1 MIIIVN
7 KYNNYEYQ
15 PKNQS
20 HLVLAPV
27 RMVVRAEE
35 GLLLRD
41 QVRRDPGTLCR
52 IFVGQ
57 DFVTDSEDSSS

>member
-1 MIIIVN
+1 MVGMAIRAPDGAS
-7 KYNNYEYQ
+7 KYKNYEYQ
-15 PKNQS
+15 HNNQS

-41 QVRRDPGTLCR
+41 QVR
-52 IFVGQ
+52 
-57 DFVTDSEDSSS
+57 

>member
-1 MIIIVN
+1 MDTWGDGIPIMVEMIIIVK
-7 KYNNYEYQ
+7 KYNSYEYQ

-35 GLLLRD
+35 GLLLWD
-41 QVRRDPGTLCR
+41 QVR
-52 IFVGQ
+52 
-57 DFVTDSEDSSS
+57 